1 MLRKQKTREVG
12 KNFAGS
18 KTGHVEKIRWEN
30 DNGFFPAIQE
40 KCARCPCFP
49 GMGYACNLVPC
60 PFTVRGACAICIH
73 SLPVNEHRN
82 KARCLWTGERLDAG
96 DVERVRE
103 CIGFEERHFSAS
115 DLYPQNPQYPQNCLS
130 EKKTGEGLT
139 SAGVSGKVGFPKS
152 VRGVAIAVSSSPT
165 VKKVLP
171 AYSAVEAL
179 TISSGRLS
187 HIGGIITSR
196 TREGLA
202 VSDRLG
208 SVVIPPL
215 LFNPKLSEVPH
226 V

>member
-18 KTGHVEKIRWEN
+18 KTGHLEKIRWQK
-30 DNGFFPAIQE
+30 DNGFCPAIQE
-40 KCARCPCFP
+40 KCVRCPCFP
-49 GMGYACNLVPC
+49 GMGYACNVPC
-60 PFTVRGACAICIH
+60 PFTVRGACAVCIH
-73 SLPVNEHRN
+73 FLTVDEHRN
-82 KARCLWTGERLDAG
+82 KARCVWTGARLDAG
-96 DVERVRE
+96 EVERVRE
-103 CIGFEERHFSAS
+103 CIGFEEKA
-115 DLYPQNPQYPQNCLS
+115 
-130 EKKTGEGLT
+130 GEDLT
-139 SAGVSGKVGFPKS
+139 SAGVSGKVGFPKN

>member
-40 KCARCPCFP
+40 KCVRCPYFP
-49 GMGYACNLVPC
+49 GMGYACNAPC
-60 PFTVRGACAICIH
+60 PFTVRGACAACVH
-73 SLPVNEHRN
+73 FLPVNEHRN

-96 DVERVRE
+96 EVQWVRE

-139 SAGVSGKVGFPKS
+139 SAGVSGKVRLPNLDRRSNRLSLLPRNGKS
-152 VRGVAIAVSSSPT
+152 IA
-165 VKKVLP
+165 
-171 AYSAVEAL
+171 AYSAVEAP
-179 TISSGRLS
+179 IVSSGRLS
-187 HIGGIITSR
+187 HIGGVQR
-196 TREGLA
+196 PHVREA
-202 VSDRLG
+202 VAAYLGPG
-208 SVVIPPL
+208 SVVPC
-215 LFNPKLSEVPH
+215 LFYFPNLEVPH

>member
-18 KTGHVEKIRWEN
+18 KTGHLEKIRWEN

-40 KCARCPCFP
+40 KCARCPYFP

-60 PFTVRGACAICIH
+60 PSTVRGACAVCIH
-73 SLPVNEHRN
+73 FLPVNEHRN

-96 DVERVRE
+96 EVQWVRE

-139 SAGVSGKVGFPKS
+139 SAGVSGKVVFPNLERRHKRLSSLPKAGKS
-152 VRGVAIAVSSSPT
+152 LVRI
-165 VKKVLP
+165 
-171 AYSAVEAL
+171 SAVEAP
-179 TISSGRLS
+179 IMSNGRLS
-187 HIGGIITSR
+187 HIGRVATSSI
-196 TREGLA
+196 REGW
-202 VSDRLG
+202 RLLKSRG
-208 SVVIPPL
+208 ELHPAFS
-215 LFNPKLSEVPH
+215 FNPRILEVPH

>member
-1 MLRKQKTREVG
+1 MRNKQKTPRGDGSRTGFKSLHRGEIRQEDD
-12 KNFAGS
+12 S
-18 KTGHVEKIRWEN
+18 KTSHAPQG
-30 DNGFFPAIQE
+30 
-40 KCARCPCFP
+40 KCARCPYFP
-49 GMGYACNLVPC
+49 GRGYACNVPC
-60 PFTVRGACAICIH
+60 PFTVRGACAVCIH
-73 SLPVNEHRN
+73 FLTVDEHRN

-96 DVERVRE
+96 EVQWVRE

-115 DLYPQNPQYPQNCLS
+115 ALYPQYPRYPQNCLS

-226 V
+226 A

>member
-1 MLRKQKTREVG
+1 MLRKQKTPRG
-12 KNFAGS
+12 DGS
-18 KTGHVEKIRWEN
+18 RTGFKSLHRGEIRQEDDSN
-30 DNGFFPAIQE
+30 SLPAIQE
-40 KCARCPCFP
+40 KCVRCPYFP
-49 GMGYACNLVPC
+49 GMGYACNVPC
-60 PFTVRGACAICIH
+60 PFTVRGACAACIH
-73 SLPVNEHRN
+73 FLPVNEHRN

-96 DVERVRE
+96 EVQWVRE
-103 CIGFEERHFSAS
+103 CIGFE
-115 DLYPQNPQYPQNCLS
+115 
-130 EKKTGEGLT
+130 KKAGEGLT
-139 SAGVSGKVGFPKS
+139 SAGVSGKVSFPKS